1 MREGRVAT
9 VQVVYAGAGKTTS
22 LDPKDFVAVPVL
34 PIHAVTP
41 GEDASPVE
49 ITDLDQ
55 LKPEAVYFTDHFGK
69 RSAFVV
75 VHMTEN
81 SEIPKFAEPWF
92 LLFNASIEIHAAM
105 TPADLGAAGLD
116 DLGKMWG

>member
-1 MREGRVAT
+1 MRMMMHVSFPVEVFNAAVRDGS
-9 VQVVYAGAGKTTS
+9 AGAKM
-22 LDPKDFVAVPVL
+22 KK
-34 PIHAVTP
+34 I
-41 GEDASPVE
+41 
-49 ITDLDQ
+49 LDQ

-116 DLGKMWG
+116 DLGKMWA

>member
-1 MREGRVAT
+1 MRMMMHVSFPVDVFNAAVRDGS
-9 VQVVYAGAGKTTS
+9 AGAKIR
-22 LDPKDFVAVPVL
+22 K
-34 PIHAVTP
+34 I
-41 GEDASPVE
+41 
-49 ITDLDQ
+49 LDQ

-105 TPADLGAAGLD
+105 IPADLAAAGLD
-116 DLGKMWG
+116 DLGKMWA

>member
-1 MREGRVAT
+1 MRMMMHVSFPVDVFNAAVRDGS
-9 VQVVYAGAGKTTS
+9 AGAKIR
-22 LDPKDFVAVPVL
+22 K
-34 PIHAVTP
+34 I
-41 GEDASPVE
+41 
-49 ITDLDQ
+49 LDQ

-92 LLFNASIEIHAAM
+92 LLFNASIEIQCCHDSGG
-105 TPADLGAAGLD
+105 PGGSRSGRSGQDVGLRRGQPVW
-116 DLGKMWG
+116 L

>member
-1 MREGRVAT
+1 MRMMMHVSFPVDVFNAAVRDGS
-9 VQVVYAGAGKTTS
+9 AGAKIR
-22 LDPKDFVAVPVL
+22 K
-34 PIHAVTP
+34 I
-41 GEDASPVE
+41 
-49 ITDLDQ
+49 LDQ

>member
-1 MREGRVAT
+1 MRMMMHVSFPVDVFNAAVRDGS
-9 VQVVYAGAGKTTS
+9 AGAKIR
-22 LDPKDFVAVPVL
+22 K
-34 PIHAVTP
+34 I
-41 GEDASPVE
+41 
-49 ITDLDQ
+49 LDQ

-116 DLGKMWG
+116 DLGKMWA

>member
-1 MREGRVAT
+1 MRMMMHVSFPVDVFNAAVRDGS
-9 VQVVYAGAGKTTS
+9 AGAKM
-22 LDPKDFVAVPVL
+22 KK
-34 PIHAVTP
+34 I
-41 GEDASPVE
+41 
-49 ITDLDQ
+49 LDQ

-116 DLGKMWG
+116 DLGKMWA